1 MWEAKNCSEAFNLA
15 RKALKPPQAPAL
27 GSGRESDL
35 TLLAALSCKDA
46 ALYEQEQRRYSSAAE
61 ILEEGTW
68 VNEHIRTTIVKHNWQ
83 ISRQQNWQIKDF
95 DSKLILEVE
104 KEEV

>member
-1 MWEAKNCSEAFNLA
+1 MTK
-15 RKALKPPQAPAL
+15 RKDHPSAIKLEKLKELRIQKL
-27 GSGRESDL
+27 LKKLLDEDL
-35 TLLAALSCKDA
+35 KGVEHRLNITKDF
-46 ALYEQEQRRYSSAAE
+46 RAE

-95 DSKLILEVE
+95 DPELILEVE
-104 KEEV
+104 TEGT